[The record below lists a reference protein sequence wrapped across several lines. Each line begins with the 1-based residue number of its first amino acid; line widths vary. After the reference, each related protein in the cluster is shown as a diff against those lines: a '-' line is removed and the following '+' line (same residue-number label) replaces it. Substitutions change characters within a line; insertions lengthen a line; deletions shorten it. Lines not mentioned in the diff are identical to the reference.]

1 MSKTTQN
8 LTDNM
13 SPQPIT
19 NVSDLKAFQQAQ
31 FDNLKAMDAEF
42 LKSISYI
49 KRFSQRW
56 HGDQNFREQM
66 LANPHQAIAGYDL
79 KVDPEEIRPVWDTTL
94 TENTNEAEVIDSY
107 PLLKQCHDLQES
119 FRDKNLL
126 DLLFDSFKDSR
137 FQAWRTRQIARSE
150 SQFRQSVHHS
160 IAQVPMALELSKGCS
175 VGCHFCGVSAP
186 RLGDIF
192 LYSPENAKLWNEV
205 LEVMQDIL
213 GLAAGAGF
221 CYWATDPLDN
231 PDYEKFCHDFH
242 QVLGVFPQT
251 TTAQP
256 LKDINRTKALLKVS
270 EEKGCLNNRFS
281 ILSLKMLNQVHEKF
295 TPEELLLVSLV
306 LQNQEADSIKAD
318 AGRSRDKKLKKGQE
332 DSELPDQGTIACV
345 TGFLFNM
352 VERSVKLISPCNA
365 SERWPLGYIV
375 FDEGTFSD
383 GQDLKVLLERMID
396 DNMPTEV
403 RPQDLVNFR
412 PDLKYESLAD
422 GFKLSNRI
430 KTFKFRQES
439 SLRELG
445 EIIHQGGKTAEEIA
459 SMLEERGIPSA
470 YTFHYLNLM
479 LKKAVLDDEPKP
491 KDVELRVPHYPSV
504 PWQGHEEAILE
515 EKAIALK

>member
-1 MSKTTQN
+1 MSETTQS

-13 SPQPIT
+13 SIQSIT
-19 NVSDLKAFQQAQ
+19 EISELQAFQRAQ
-31 FDNLKAMDAEF
+31 FDKLKVMDADLLKA
-42 LKSISYI
+42 ISNI
-49 KRFSQRW
+49 KRFDQRW
-56 HGDQNFREQM
+56 HGDGDFRDQV
-66 LANPHQAIAGYDL
+66 LADLNKAIADYNIQI
-79 KVDPEEIRPVWDTTL
+79 DPEAIRPLFVKNIDEKSSDT
-94 TENTNEAEVIDSY
+94 AELS
-107 PLLKQCHDLQES
+107 PLLKQCNDLQES
-119 FRDKNLL
+119 FRVKKLL
-126 DLLFDSFKDSR
+126 DFLADSVKDSR
-137 FQAWRTRQIARSE
+137 FKAWRERQVARAE
-150 SQFRQSVHHS
+150 SQFKQTVHHS
-160 IAQVPMALELSKGCS
+160 IVHAPVTLELSKGCS
-175 VGCHFCGVSAP
+175 IGCHFCGISAP

-205 LEVMQDIL
+205 LELMHEIL
-213 GLAAGAGF
+213 GLAAGGGF

-231 PDYEKFCHDFH
+231 PDYEKFCNDFH

-256 LKDINRTKALLKVS
+256 LKDINRTKALIKLS
-270 EEKGCLNNRFS
+270 EEKGCLSNRFS

-295 TPEELLLVSLV
+295 SPEEMILVDLA
-306 LQNQEADSIKAD
+306 LQNQEADTIKAD
-318 AGRSRDKKLKKGQE
+318 AGRSRDRKLKKGQE
-332 DSELPDQGTIACV
+332 DSELPEQGTIACV

-365 SERWPLGYIV
+365 SKRWPLGYIV

-383 GQDLKVLLERMID
+383 GQDLKILLERMID

-412 PDLKYESLAD
+412 PDLKYESLPD

-439 SLRELG
+439 PLRELG
-445 EIIHQGGKTAEEIA
+445 ELIHQGGKTAQEIV
-459 SMLEERGIPSA
+459 SILEESGIPSA

-479 LKKAVLDDEPKP
+479 LKKAVLDEEPKP
-491 KDVELRVPHYPSV
+491 KDAQLRVPHYPAVS
-504 PWQGHEEAILE
+504 WQGNTETSVE